1 MPLMI
6 KLNRNVVSVYLCLDN
21 GHFITVYISC
31 SFVSDQDQKNQDIKA
46 VVRNN
51 SRKNFIFLK
60 NKSYYLLD
68 KKVRYFSFLTI

>member
-1 MPLMI
+1 MN
-6 KLNRNVVSVYLCLDN
+6 KV
-21 GHFITVYISC
+21 VYISC

-51 SRKNFIFLK
+51 SLK
-60 NKSYYLLD
+60 KASFFFKKTKSYYLLD

>member
-1 MPLMI
+1 MYY
-6 KLNRNVVSVYLCLDN
+6 RSVPN
-21 GHFITVYISC
+21 EQIAYISC

-51 SRKNFIFLK
+51 SLKNFIFLK